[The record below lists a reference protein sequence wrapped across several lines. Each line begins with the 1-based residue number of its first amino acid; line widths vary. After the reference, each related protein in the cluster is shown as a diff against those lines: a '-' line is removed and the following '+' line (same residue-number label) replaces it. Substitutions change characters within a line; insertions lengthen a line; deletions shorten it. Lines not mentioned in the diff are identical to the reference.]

1 MWYGHWDVAH
11 FCFLTVCIYCMCVS
25 VCVYVYGTVET
36 KAQAASA
43 DTFKHRLEQLDDIEE
58 VCACMCVCVCVCVC
72 VCAQDT

>member
-1 MWYGHWDVAH
+1 
-11 FCFLTVCIYCMCVS
+11 MCVS

-58 VCACMCVCVCVCVC
+58 VCACVCVCVC
-72 VCAQDT
+72 VCACVLKTPDIYAKRVLHCLHCVCRAL